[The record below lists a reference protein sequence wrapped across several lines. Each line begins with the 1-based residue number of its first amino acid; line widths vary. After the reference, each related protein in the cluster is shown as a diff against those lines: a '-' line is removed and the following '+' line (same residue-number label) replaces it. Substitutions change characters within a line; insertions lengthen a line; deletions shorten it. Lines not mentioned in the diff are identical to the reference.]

1 MTRILAILAALSFFA
16 AQWFIWVYA
25 PVEATMGVVQ
35 KIFYFHMPLALWA
48 MASFAVVFC
57 ASVAVLLNKGGA
69 WDRLAAAACEIGV
82 LFSGL
87 ALVTGS
93 LWGRPIWNVWWTWD
107 PRLTTTLV
115 MWFVYAAYLVVR
127 ASEVGGERGPMI
139 RAALGVVAFLDVPL
153 VFVSARKWRSIHPTV
168 FGAQGSGLEPEMLTT
183 LLVSALAIGLLWA
196 ALLRLRSRQLNQ
208 YAALRHEFLHRAR

>member
-1 MTRILAILAALSFFA
+1 MTRILAVLAAVTLCA
-16 AQWFIWVYA
+16 AQWFIWVHA
-25 PVEATMGVVQ
+25 PVEASMGVVQ

-48 MASFAVVFC
+48 MMSFLVVFY
-57 ASVAVLLNKGGA
+57 ASVMVLLGRGGA
-69 WDRLAAAACEIGV
+69 WDRLAGAACELGV

-115 MWFVYAAYLVVR
+115 MWFVYASYLVVR
-127 ASEVGGERGPMI
+127 GSGVGGERGPMI

-168 FGAQGSGLEPEMLTT
+168 FGAQGSGLEPEMLWA
-183 LLVSALAIGLLWA
+183 LLVSALAVGLLWA
-196 ALLRLRSRQLNQ
+196 ALVRLRTRQLNQ
-208 YAALRHEFLHRAR
+208 YAALRHELLHRAR